1 MPVPGQPADTPVP
14 APNTSVMAIV
24 ALVLAV
30 ASFALCPLLPA
41 IASLILAH
49 LADQEIRG
57 SNGAIQGQGLS
68 TAAKIVSWVN
78 IGISVAVSIIA
89 LVVLVF
95 IVASGN
101 AHSTN

>member
-49 LADQEIRG
+49 LADKEIRG
-57 SNGAIQGQGLS
+57 SNGALQGQGLS